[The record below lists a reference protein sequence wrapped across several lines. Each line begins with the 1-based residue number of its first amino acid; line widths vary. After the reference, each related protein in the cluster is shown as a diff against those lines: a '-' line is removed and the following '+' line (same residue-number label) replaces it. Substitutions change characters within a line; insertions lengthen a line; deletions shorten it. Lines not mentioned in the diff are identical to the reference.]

1 MRLEDRIHYLTEQH
15 RKLSKRTDKLES
27 ELKNEFDSSKD
38 QNLKEL
44 KKLKLSIKD
53 ELTDLKSAN
62 DNSMFASNSEKQI
75 GRTN

>member
-27 ELKNEFDSSKD
+27 ELTNEFDSSKD
-38 QNLKEL
+38 QNLREL

-75 GRTN
+75 RRTN

>member
-38 QNLKEL
+38 QNLREL

-75 GRTN
+75 RRTN